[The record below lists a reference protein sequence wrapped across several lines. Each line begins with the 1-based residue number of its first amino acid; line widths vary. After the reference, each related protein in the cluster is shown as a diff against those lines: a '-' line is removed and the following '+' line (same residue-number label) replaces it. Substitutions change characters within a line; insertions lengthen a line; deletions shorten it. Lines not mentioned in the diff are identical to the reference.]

1 MITVIVG
8 GFFGDEGKG
17 KVAAYLGVREGYSLA
32 VRTGAINAGHTIFYN
47 GKEYRFRALPCA
59 SIRKDLDVLIAAGA
73 LIRLDVFFNELNLI
87 GRREGVFIDKHT
99 GIITEEHVKKEM
111 EDEYLTKK
119 IGSTRQGVGA
129 AMADRVMRRLR
140 LAKDYEEL
148 EDFIVDGIELIE
160 RHREEGSILIEGTQG
175 TFLSL
180 YHGTYPY
187 VTSRDTTA
195 SGILSEVGIG
205 PKYVDEIVL
214 VFKSFVTRVGEGPL
228 EGELPFEEAEKLGLI
243 EYGTV
248 TRRPRR
254 AAKFNFNYAKRA
266 IKLNSPTVLAI
277 TKVDALFKDA
287 YGVTAWE
294 QLPKKAKEFIETIE
308 SELGVPVKYISTGP
322 ELDHMVVREV

>member
-1 MITVIVG
+1 LITVVVG

-17 KVAAYLGVREGYSLA
+17 KVAAYLGMRERYTLA
-32 VRTGAINAGHTIFYN
+32 IRTGAINAGHTVIYK

-59 SIRKDLDVLIAAGA
+59 SIRRDIDVLIAAGA
-73 LIRLDVFFNELNLI
+73 LIRLDIFLNELDLI
-87 GRREGVFIDKHT
+87 GRKENIFIDKHT

-111 EDEYLTKK
+111 EDGYLTKK

-148 EDFIVDGIELIE
+148 KDFVIDGLELIDK
-160 RHREEGSILIEGTQG
+160 HREEGSILIEGTQG

-205 PKYVDEIVL
+205 PKYADEIVL

-228 EGELPFEEAEKLGLI
+228 EGELPFEEAEKLGLV

-277 TKVDALFKDA
+277 TKIDALFKDA

-294 QLPKKAKEFIETIE
+294 KLPKKAKEFIETIE

-322 ELDHMVVREV
+322 ELDQMVVREI